1 MKPILVLLVLIPLL
15 AKGQERL
22 LTVRSKDSVNGRPV
36 LITSL
41 GANIKLNGFYDA
53 FGGLQG
59 NETFNVGLINVF
71 GTDDDPSFH
80 MDLYQT
86 QLRFEANYIEKKSGQ
101 RVYTK
106 VESDF
111 WGGNGAM
118 RLRLAYVETRH
129 WQIGQ
134 NWNNFGDELLWP
146 NIMEWEG
153 PPSGVWIRTPH
164 IKYYNT
170 FKDENW
176 IYELSLEAPINNYV
190 SFEEFGLNVEE
201 VNQVTP
207 DLTAAFKRAFPWGHL
222 RLSTIGRNIRY
233 EYEEETDNFFG
244 YGFSFS
250 GMYIT
255 PKRNWLQFQIVGGR
269 GITAYMTSLS
279 GLGYDGY
286 LNVDG
291 DFVATPAIGGWASYE
306 YYFTPK
312 LHSNVVLGFTR
323 YNFIDVEEFELT
335 IDDGQEELVIQGDFI
350 NSHFYGIIN
359 MMYDPFPRMT
369 IGLELDYGWKDISFN
384 GFVNDAFEEGDKRRD
399 AMRISFGFMFYI

>member
-1 MKPILVLLVLIPLL
+1 MRPILFLALLLPFMSLSQDRI
-15 AKGQERL
+15 
-22 LTVRSKDSVNGRPV
+22 LTVSSKDSINGRPV
-36 LITSL
+36 LKTSL

-59 NETFNVGLINVF
+59 NETFNVGIIDVF
-71 GTDDDPSFH
+71 GTDDSPSFH

-86 QLRFEANYIEKKSGQ
+86 QLKFEATYFERKSGQ
-101 RVYTK
+101 RVYAI

-118 RLRLAYVETRH
+118 RLRKAYVETRH

-164 IKYYNT
+164 IKYSNT
-170 FKDENW
+170 FKNENW
-176 IYELSLEAPINNYV
+176 IYELSLEAPITNYV

-207 DLTAAFKRAFPWGHL
+207 DLTAAFKKVFPWGHL
-222 RLSTIGRNIRY
+222 RLSSIARNIRY
-233 EYEEETDNFFG
+233 EYDGELDDIFG

-250 GMYIT
+250 GLYVT
-255 PKRNWLQFQIVGGR
+255 PRRNMFQFQIVGGK

-286 LNVDG
+286 LNVNG
-291 DFVATPAIGGWASYE
+291 DFVSTPAAGGWASYE
-306 YYFTPK
+306 YYLTRK
-312 LHSNVVLGFTR
+312 LHSNFVLGFTR
-323 YNFIDVEEFELT
+323 YDFLDAQEFELRLEDQDET
-335 IDDGQEELVIQGDFI
+335 VIQGDFI
-350 NSHFYGIIN
+350 NSHFYGIVN
-359 MMYDPFPRMT
+359 LMYDPFPRMT

-384 GFVNDAFEEGDKRRD
+384 GFIDNVFQEGDKRRD